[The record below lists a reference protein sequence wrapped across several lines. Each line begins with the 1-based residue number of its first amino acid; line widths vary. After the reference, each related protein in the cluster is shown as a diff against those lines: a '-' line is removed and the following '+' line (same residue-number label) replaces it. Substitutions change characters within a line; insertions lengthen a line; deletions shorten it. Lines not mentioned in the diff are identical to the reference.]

1 MHIQRFKLAAPVA
14 ALILTIAAIAAIWL
28 LVARNDSSRDSQL
41 QVSSLTLSLAD
52 LQSAPFNADPAAG
65 GSAKAIRARIR
76 ADEASIS
83 GGLTADS
90 RTGVPLGLLIAGRS
104 DLASIKP
111 IVASVYRL
119 AVQPGGLAG
128 AGSRVAGPQA
138 RLTVRS
144 AGLSVVLKEIARA
157 DAARADSARQQ
168 TKFGAAGAMLLLL
181 LAFAYFYFR
190 SVAAREAVERLAG
203 ENETLLDASRDEAR
217 TDTLTE
223 LGNRR
228 ALSRDL
234 AAATADPP
242 ESGELLLAM
251 LDLDGFKQY
260 NDTFGH
266 SAGDALLQRLGGRLS
281 AVAKQHS
288 GSAYR
293 MGGDE
298 FCMLARC
305 RPDAAEQLLDDTIAA
320 LQDSGDGWHVGC
332 SQGAAW
338 MPSEA
343 ASENE
348 ALNLADERM
357 YANKA
362 GRSSASRQVTDA
374 LLQVITEQNAHLDEH
389 VELTGECS
397 GALAETLGLPERE
410 VRRIRLAAK
419 LHDVGKTAIPASIL
433 DKPGPLDDQ
442 EWTFM
447 RRHPQIGERIVLAAP
462 ALANTAALIRSS
474 HERVDGQG
482 YPDGLVG
489 QNIPMGSR
497 IIAVCDAYDAMT
509 SNRVYR
515 PGIGS
520 DAALDELKRNAG
532 TQFDTT
538 VVEAFCKLKPRQH
551 SEPRTA
557 PQHRQPISGTKDPPG
572 TTDPPTSS
580 RRG

>member
-1 MHIQRFKLAAPVA
+1 LHTTRSKLLAPVA
-14 ALILTIAAIAAIWL
+14 VLILTISAIGAVWL
-28 LVARNDSSRDSQL
+28 LVGRNDSSRDAQL
-41 QVSSLTLSLAD
+41 QTSSLTLSLAD

-65 GSAKAIRARIR
+65 GSATAIQARIR
-76 ADEASIS
+76 ADEGSIS
-83 GGLTADS
+83 RGLTIRSQA
-90 RTGVPLGLLIAGRS
+90 GVPLGLLSAGRS
-104 DLASIKP
+104 DLAKIKP
-111 IVASVYRL
+111 VVTSVYQL
-119 AVQPGGLAG
+119 ALQPGGLAG
-128 AGSRVAGPQA
+128 AGSRVPRLQA
-138 RLTVRS
+138 HLVVRS
-144 AGLSVVLKEIARA
+144 AALLGVLAKIGRT
-157 DAARADSARQQ
+157 DAARADSARVQ

-181 LAFAYFYFR
+181 LAFACFYFR
-190 SVAAREAVERLAG
+190 SVTARATVERLAG
-203 ENETLLDASRDEAR
+203 ENEALLGVSRDEAR
-217 TDTLTE
+217 TDALTE

-234 AAATADPP
+234 ASAIAEPP
-242 ESGELLLAM
+242 WSGELLLAM

-281 AVAKQHS
+281 AVATEHS

-305 RPDAAEQLLDDTIAA
+305 RPDAAEQLLDETIAA

-338 MPSEA
+338 IPSEA

-374 LLQVITEQNAHLDEH
+374 LLQVITEQNACLDEH
-389 VELTGECS
+389 VELTAECS
-397 GALAETLGLPERE
+397 GALAEALGQPERE

-433 DKPGPLDDQ
+433 DKPGPLDEQ
-442 EWTFM
+442 EWEFM
-447 RRHPQIGERIVLAAP
+447 RRHPLIGERIVLAAP
-462 ALANTAALIRSS
+462 ALANTAELIRSS
-474 HERVDGQG
+474 HERIDGHG
-482 YPDGLVG
+482 YPDGLAG
-489 QNIPMGSR
+489 QNIPLGSR
-497 IIAVCDAYDAMT
+497 IIAVCDAYHAMT

-515 PGIGS
+515 HSIGI
-520 DAALDELKRNAG
+520 DAALQELQHHSG

-538 VVEAFCKLKPRQH
+538 VVDAFCKLKTRQH
-551 SEPRTA
+551 NSDTEP
-557 PQHRQPISGTKDPPG
+557 H
-572 TTDPPTSS
+572 TSTVS
-580 RRG
+580 T